1 MMDGLD
7 LSSGRAGQV
16 LVLTKPL
23 GTGLIEAAEAA
34 GAGGDLTSEGQA
46 MQDMDNA
53 PAAASAA
60 SHGITC
66 GIQVGAGGLLRALK
80 EMVDA
85 SELGAAVRV
94 DRVPVIA
101 GVLPIA
107 DGPFEPPELVDNRS
121 WAEEAVEFHHLVTPA
136 AQTVLLSPERNGGLL
151 LAVDR
156 EGFMPFLEEVSG
168 AGGAAVA
175 VGRLIEEPVGGVGV
189 VSPGDRLGVSGGGS
203 RTAKRRDAPDPGQ
216 EPPPG
221 MPPPVMPPPGAMPPG
236 GIPPGMLPPGG
247 MPPGAMPPGMAPP
260 GFPPPGAT
268 PPEAPSEETSQDD

>member
-1 MMDGLD
+1 MTDGLD

-23 GTGLIEAAEAA
+23 GTGLIEAADAA
-34 GAGGDLTSEGQA
+34 GAGGDLTAEGEA
-46 MQDMDNA
+46 MQQMDNA
-53 PAAASAA
+53 PAAVCAA

-66 GIQVGAGGLLRALK
+66 GVQVGAEGLLHALK
-80 EMVDA
+80 QIVDA

-107 DGPFEPPELVDNRS
+107 DGPHEPPELADNRA
-121 WAEEAVEFHHLVTPA
+121 WAEDAVEFHHLVTA
-136 AQTVLLSPERNGGLL
+136 AARTVLLSPERNGGLL

-156 EGFMPFLEEVSG
+156 DGFMPFLEEVSAG
-168 AGGAAVA
+168 GGAAVA

-189 VSPGDRLGVSGGGS
+189 VSPGDRLGVTGGGS

-216 EPPPG
+216 APPPG
-221 MPPPVMPPPGAMPPG
+221 MPPPGMPPG
-236 GIPPGMLPPGG
+236 GIPPGA
-247 MPPGAMPPGMAPP
+247 MPPGAIPPGMVPP
-260 GFPPPGAT
+260 ASPPPGSA
-268 PPEAPSEETSQDD
+268 PPEGPPKEPSPEE